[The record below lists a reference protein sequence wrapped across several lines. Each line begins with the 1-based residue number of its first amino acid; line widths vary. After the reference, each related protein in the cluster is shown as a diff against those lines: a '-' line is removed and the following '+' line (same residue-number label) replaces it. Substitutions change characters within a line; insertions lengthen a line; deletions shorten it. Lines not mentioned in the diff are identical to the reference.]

1 MGSHVAVL
9 EVGARETSVI
19 RTPLDSRMD
28 GSIVSS
34 RSMPERSRRLYIG
47 LARVSARQYLII
59 TYSYK
64 LETAEVLCVAACCS
78 APRYVLTFFIFCTF
92 TCVHLFEGQPFFPS
106 AVLGC
111 RLFDRMRERMA
122 SPDSPGPFSVQNRE
136 WARVQREPG
145 SDLYQ
150 SNLEPVPTERKAHA
164 ARAQTVTVAPV
175 KGFLGGSVEGGPAN
189 F

>member
-47 LARVSARQYLII
+47 LARASARQYLII

-78 APRYVLTFFIFCTF
+78 APRYVLTFFIF
-92 TCVHLFEGQPFFPS
+92 VHSRVYICLKGSLFPYRPS
-106 AVLGC
+106 WGAGC
-111 RLFDRMRERMA
+111 SIGCERGWL
-122 SPDSPGPFSVQNRE
+122 PPTPQGPSVFRIENGPE
-136 WARVQREPG
+136 CNENPVAT
-145 SDLYQ
+145 YQ
-150 SNLEPVPTERKAHA
+150 SNLEPVPTERKA
-164 ARAQTVTVAPV
+164 Q
-175 KGFLGGSVEGGPAN
+175 GPRT
-189 F
+189 